1 MIIMIIMTDFDDD
14 DDDDDD
20 DNDIKHT
27 SQLGSVNFSSSA
39 YSIDDL
45 NTVAGF

>member
-1 MIIMIIMTDFDDD
+1 MDNPNDYDDNDDGDDNYDDD
-14 DDDDDD
+14 D
-20 DNDIKHT
+20 DIKHT